1 LAPSEIADN
10 LIGASFRINAR
21 TPVVPISART
31 CASNSAGASG
41 TGPRA
46 TELEIEG
53 NDCFGFLA
61 SHERH
66 G

>member
-1 LAPSEIADN
+1 
-10 LIGASFRINAR
+10 
-21 TPVVPISART
+21 VVPISART